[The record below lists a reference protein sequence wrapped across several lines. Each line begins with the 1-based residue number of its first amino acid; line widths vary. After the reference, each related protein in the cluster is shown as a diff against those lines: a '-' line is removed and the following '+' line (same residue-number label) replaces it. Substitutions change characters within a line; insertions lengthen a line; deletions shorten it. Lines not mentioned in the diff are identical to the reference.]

1 MKMADYLHNCGVD
14 PIFIDNASTY
24 QPLLDYYK
32 NCKYETVLL
41 DHNFGHTVIW
51 DAGILFKLGIDDEY
65 IVTDSDL
72 DLTGVPK
79 DFLDVLRRGLD
90 KYPQYEKCALSLR
103 IDDLPN
109 IEFSNFVR
117 KTEGGYWTRPL
128 DDMYFDAATDTTF
141 SLYRTRLKSFNSIR
155 TNIPY
160 CARHVP
166 WYYTDM
172 NNISDDEKYYFKNIK
187 TSTYYSHFIANSK

>member
-1 MKMADYLHNCGVD
+1 MKMADYLHDCGID
-14 PIFIDNASTY
+14 PVFIDNASTY

-32 NCKYETVLL
+32 TCNYQTILL
-41 DHNFGHTVIW
+41 DKNYGHTVIW
-51 DAGILFKLGIDDEY
+51 NAGILFKLGIDDEY

-72 DLTGVPK
+72 DLSEVPK
-79 DFLDVLRRGLD
+79 DFLDVLRKGLD
-90 KYPQYEKCALSLR
+90 KYPKYEKCALSLR

-117 KTEGGYWTRPL
+117 KTESGYWQRPL

-141 SLYRTRLKSFNSIR
+141 SLYRTRVKSFNSIR

-172 NNISDDEKYYFKNIK
+172 NDISDDEKYYFKNIK
-187 TSTYYSHFIANSK
+187 TSTYYSHFIANKK